1 MGNIW
6 FLEGKC
12 YRIGGGVFEGNC
24 AVKKIEIMVP
34 FQRNETARTSI
45 DLINIF
51 CIYIYIYIYIYILFS
66 AYMSKVNHLIKFSTP
81 FSKKYCV

>member
-1 MGNIW
+1 MISRLLGVGNIW

-51 CIYIYIYIYIYILFS
+51 CIYIYIYYFLHICLKLTI
-66 AYMSKVNHLIKFSTP
+66 
-81 FSKKYCV
+81 